1 MTEMTCREFDEI
13 VHAFVRMELLDVN
26 LREAA
31 LEHAAHC
38 DLCTERMAD
47 ASMLADATQRL
58 AENSSEPETPAR
70 VEALLRTSFRGQRRR
85 SRWVRTLEWASVG
98 AAAAVLLI
106 FLWTINGRSPAQ
118 SPQAPKKD
126 VASQSDAPMDAKAQE
141 PETQDAATLVADAAL
156 ENSSAAG
163 SEASGSYAT
172 SDFVPVPYIGAMNSD
187 DPGMIVRVQLTRS
200 SLAQLGYPVAETP
213 DEDLILAD
221 VLVGEDGWPR
231 GVKLIQ

>member
-58 AENSSEPETPAR
+58 ADSSSDLETPAR
-70 VEALLRTSFRGQRRR
+70 VEALLRSSFRGQRRR
-85 SRWVRTLEWASVG
+85 SPWVRTLEWASVG

-106 FLWTINGRSPAQ
+106 FLWTMNGRSPAQ

-126 VASQSDAPMDAKAQE
+126 IASQSDAPMDAKAQQTE
-141 PETQDAATLVADAAL
+141 KQDAATLVADAAL
-156 ENSSAAG
+156 ENSSATG
-163 SEASGSYAT
+163 SSARGSYAT
-172 SDFVPVPYIGAMNSD
+172 SDFVPVPYTCLLYTS
-187 DPGMIVRVQLTRS
+187 PS
-200 SLAQLGYPVAETP
+200 
-213 DEDLILAD
+213 
-221 VLVGEDGWPR
+221 PR
-231 GVKLIQ
+231 DS